1 MDPVDS
7 GQGPDQGCHI
17 SPSSKGRQRKKN
29 PKYLDYET
37 EEVTNVQR
45 SPRKTQ
51 RQSSGRGKGAASEKS
66 PVKNGTN
73 EDTTQQTEDGGQDET
88 DKTLSESDETPKK
101 AVRAKK
107 TPAKKT
113 PAKKTQVK
121 KTPAKKTP
129 AKKTP
134 AKKTPAKKTP
144 AKKTPA
150 KQTPTT
156 DESLPTDEGGI
167 VDAVQ
172 EENGTPKPKRK
183 YVKKQQPVKEVVIE
197 EPPNEAEEETTP
209 SGRRRR
215 GAAKVALKYL
225 HDLAKEELGHPNDDL
240 GSQPENKVPHTE
252 RKGLK
257 ENKGGKGRKRK
268 RADSDSAGDED
279 FVPDAGEEEDAEDME
294 DEDEDEAAE
303 ESGSDSEAFGRTPGT
318 YNVNRGPGGPYV
330 KTPNGL
336 HSGIMKTVWDA
347 TETTKKFREEHY
359 SSWEFP
365 KWIPSSSD
373 WHLVPQSDVEK
384 YLPQELQSAAFR
396 VSRDG
401 LSEEGETPL
410 QRLSRFSAMPAH
422 SERWDM
428 FLFAGGP
435 VWAMEWCPTPDGA
448 PASQYLAVSC
458 HRGMDDQHVFNKTY
472 GGPALL
478 QLWDLGLLKYNCRP
492 ESPPALSYG
501 LAQDKGFIWQ
511 LSWCPAGGWE
521 PPLCGRKAPLLPRLG
536 LLAVATSTGVVTI
549 YSLPHPEALLSNNQ
563 QEDSGKDGEQLPV
576 YKAEGVLT
584 LKLGSFKAP
593 RHERSGQ
600 VLCMDWLPEKPHNI
614 IAIGFYDGTVG
625 LWDLNTKSALLRV
638 RQPDKSLSLLP
649 YRCFLAHDHAVRALA
664 FCPASRHLL
673 VSAGEDRY
681 LKTWDLRRLYNPI
694 TVQKRHLTTEVC
706 WPLNAPGLLLSQ
718 ENAYAGYFS
727 QGVHF
732 FDHQMRSVF
741 AIPRT
746 GTLWSLSYTEWMN
759 IVMTADSVGEVILFL
774 LPQLSVTT
782 TYVKRTLE
790 RRFPLYI
797 TSLEP
802 HDSTTEEN
810 PQLEEVEEDGD
821 AVEASEGGNEN
832 NNVNGGSVENDKS
845 LSPRVQTYK
854 DAEKRFSL
862 HLKDV
867 NTETFAGSDKGDLW
881 KHMKN
886 TELKMKL
893 TLDEMPL
900 ASVHK
905 VRFNPNLCC
914 HTWLV
919 SGGQA
924 GLVRIICLRS
934 MICSQSKK
942 IISEK
947 QTQFNKQ
954 NATKQTEADVHSE
967 KEDL

>member
-113 PAKKTQVK
+113 PAKKTPVKKTPAK

-294 DEDEDEAAE
+294 DEDDDEAAE

-318 YNVNRGPGGPYV
+318 YNVNRGP
-330 KTPNGL
+330 
-336 HSGIMKTVWDA
+336 
-347 TETTKKFREEHY
+347 EHY

-401 LSEEGETPL
+401 LSDEGETPL

-478 QLWDLGLLKYNCRP
+478 QLWDLGLLKYNCR
-492 ESPPALSYG
+492 LH
-501 LAQDKGFIWQ
+501 LAAELVSCRRLG
-511 LSWCPAGGWE
+511 A
-521 PPLCGRKAPLLPRLG
+521 PPLRQEGSSPAQTGSPGCCYLHRCGHHLQPAP
-536 LLAVATSTGVVTI
+536 
-549 YSLPHPEALLSNNQ
+549 PEALLSNNK

-576 YKAEGVLT
+576 Y
-584 LKLGSFKAP
+584 KLGSFKAP

-664 FCPASRHLL
+664 FCPASR
-673 VSAGEDRY
+673 
-681 LKTWDLRRLYNPI
+681 RLYNPI
-694 TVQKRHLTTEVC
+694 TVQKRHLTTE
-706 WPLNAPGLLLSQ
+706 
-718 ENAYAGYFS
+718 
-727 QGVHF
+727 
-732 FDHQMRSVF
+732 
-741 AIPRT
+741 
-746 GTLWSLSYTEWMN
+746 
-759 IVMTADSVGEVILFL
+759 
-774 LPQLSVTT
+774 LSVTT

-821 AVEASEGGNEN
+821 AVETSEGGNEN

-954 NATKQTEADVHSE
+954 NTTQREGGGRPLRERGSIAGSE
-967 KEDL
+967 

>member
-1 MDPVDS
+1 
-7 GQGPDQGCHI
+7 
-17 SPSSKGRQRKKN
+17 
-29 PKYLDYET
+29 
-37 EEVTNVQR
+37 
-45 SPRKTQ
+45 
-51 RQSSGRGKGAASEKS
+51 
-66 PVKNGTN
+66 
-73 EDTTQQTEDGGQDET
+73 
-88 DKTLSESDETPKK
+88 
-101 AVRAKK
+101 
-107 TPAKKT
+107 
-113 PAKKTQVK
+113 
-121 KTPAKKTP
+121 
-129 AKKTP
+129 
-134 AKKTPAKKTP
+134 
-144 AKKTPA
+144 
-150 KQTPTT
+150 
-156 DESLPTDEGGI
+156 
-167 VDAVQ
+167 
-172 EENGTPKPKRK
+172 
-183 YVKKQQPVKEVVIE
+183 
-197 EPPNEAEEETTP
+197 
-209 SGRRRR
+209 
-215 GAAKVALKYL
+215 
-225 HDLAKEELGHPNDDL
+225 
-240 GSQPENKVPHTE
+240 
-252 RKGLK
+252 
-257 ENKGGKGRKRK
+257 
-268 RADSDSAGDED
+268 
-279 FVPDAGEEEDAEDME
+279 
-294 DEDEDEAAE
+294 
-303 ESGSDSEAFGRTPGT
+303 
-318 YNVNRGPGGPYV
+318 
-330 KTPNGL
+330 
-336 HSGIMKTVWDA
+336 
-347 TETTKKFREEHY
+347 
-359 SSWEFP
+359 
-365 KWIPSSSD
+365 
-373 WHLVPQSDVEK
+373 
-384 YLPQELQSAAFR
+384 
-396 VSRDG
+396 
-401 LSEEGETPL
+401 
-410 QRLSRFSAMPAH
+410 
-422 SERWDM
+422 
-428 FLFAGGP
+428 
-435 VWAMEWCPTPDGA
+435 
-448 PASQYLAVSC
+448 
-458 HRGMDDQHVFNKTY
+458 MDDQHVFNKTY

-549 YSLPHPEALLSNNQ
+549 YSLPHPEALLSSNKQ
-563 QEDSGKDGEQLPV
+563 DSSAMGHWLPLHQPPGRDGEQLPV
-576 YKAEGVLT
+576 YTAEGVLT

-600 VLCMDWLPEKPHNI
+600 VLCLDWLPEKPHNI

-802 HDSTTEEN
+802 RDTTTEEIHSWKN
-810 PQLEEVEEDGD
+810 
-821 AVEASEGGNEN
+821 
-832 NNVNGGSVENDKS
+832 

-862 HLKDV
+862 HLKDI

-954 NATKQTEADVHSE
+954 NATNQEADVPSE

>member
-144 AKKTPA
+144 AK
-150 KQTPTT
+150 QTPTLMRV
-156 DESLPTDEGGI
+156 SQLMR
-167 VDAVQ
+167 

-279 FVPDAGEEEDAEDME
+279 FVPDA
-294 DEDEDEAAE
+294 
-303 ESGSDSEAFGRTPGT
+303 EAFGRTPGT

-521 PPLCGRKAPLLPRLG
+521 PPLCGRKTGSPGCCYL
-536 LLAVATSTGVVTI
+536 TGVVTI
-549 YSLPHPEALLSNNQ
+549 YSLPHPEALLSNN
-563 QEDSGKDGEQLPV
+563 SRKTLGKT
-576 YKAEGVLT
+576 AEGVLT

>member
-7 GQGPDQGCHI
+7 GKGPESCHL
-17 SPSSKGRQRKKN
+17 SPSSRKRKKN
-29 PKYLDYET
+29 SKYLDYET
-37 EEVTNVQR
+37 EEVNDVQR
-45 SPRKTQ
+45 SPRNTRRK
-51 RQSSGRGKGAASEKS
+51 SSRGKGRGAASEKS
-66 PVKNGTN
+66 PVKNGSN
-73 EDTTQQTEDGGQDET
+73 EDTTQQTEDGEEEET
-88 DKTLSESDETPKK
+88 LPESDETPKK
-101 AVRAKK
+101 AVRA
-107 TPAKKT
+107 
-113 PAKKTQVK
+113 K

-144 AKKTPA
+144 AKKTLAKKTPA

-156 DESLPTDEGGI
+156 AESLPTGEGGI
-167 VDAVQ
+167 EAAVEQ
-172 EENGTPKPKRK
+172 ENGTPKPKRK
-183 YVKKQQPVKEVVIE
+183 YVKKQQPVKEVAPE
-197 EPPNEAEEETTP
+197 EPSNEAEEEMTP

-215 GAAKVALKYL
+215 GAAKVALQYL
-225 HDLAKEELGHPNDDL
+225 QNFAKEQLCHPNDES
-240 GSQPENKVPHTE
+240 GSQPRNKSATE
-252 RKGLK
+252 RKSLK
-257 ENKGGKGRKRK
+257 GNKGRKGKKRK
-268 RADSDSAGDED
+268 CADSDSGEDED
-279 FVPDAGEEEDAEDME
+279 FVPDAADEEEEAEEETDN
-294 DEDEDEAAE
+294 EDEAASA
-303 ESGSDSEAFGRTPGT
+303 ESASDSEAFGRTPGSC
-318 YNVNRGPGGPYV
+318 NVNRGSAGPYFR
-330 KTPNGL
+330 TPNGL
-336 HSGIMKTVWDA
+336 HSGIMKTVWEA
-347 TETTKKFREEHY
+347 TETTKNFREEHY

-365 KWIPSSSD
+365 EWIPSSSD
-373 WHLVPQSDVEK
+373 WNLVPQSDVEK

-401 LSEEGETPL
+401 LSKEETPL
-410 QRLSRFSAMPAH
+410 QRLSRFSALPAH
-422 SERWDM
+422 QERWDM
-428 FLFAGGP
+428 LLYAGGP

-458 HRGMDDQHVFNKTY
+458 HRGMDDQHCFNKMY
-472 GGPALL
+472 GGPALV
-478 QLWDLGLLKYNCRP
+478 QLWDLGPLKYNCRP
-492 ESPPALSYG
+492 NSPPALAYG

-511 LSWCPAGGWE
+511 LSWCSAGGWE
-521 PPLCGRKAPLLPRLG
+521 PPTCGRKAPFLPRLG
-536 LLAVATSTGVVTI
+536 LLAVATSNGVVTI
-549 YSLPHPEALLSNNQ
+549 YSLPHPDALHTNKKQ
-563 QEDSGKDGEQLPV
+563 AGKDGEQLAI

-600 VLCMDWLPEKPHNI
+600 VLCMDWLPEKPHDI
-614 IAIGFYDGTVG
+614 IAIGFYDGMVG

-638 RQPDKSLSLLP
+638 REPDNSLSLLP
-649 YRCFLAHDHAVRALA
+649 YRCFLAHDHAVRALD

-673 VSAGEDRY
+673 VTAGEDRY

-727 QGVHF
+727 QGVHY

-774 LPQLSVTT
+774 LPQISIAAS
-782 TYVKRTLE
+782 YVKRTLE

-802 HDSTTEEN
+802 HDAPTEEN
-810 PQLEEVEEDGD
+810 QQLEGVEEGD
-821 AVEASEGGNEN
+821 DVQASEGGNEN
-832 NNVNGGSVENDKS
+832 NNVNGGSVGNDNGLS
-845 LSPRVQTYK
+845 LRIQTYK
-854 DAEKRFSL
+854 DAEKRFYL
-862 HLKDV
+862 HHKDI
-867 NTETFAGSDKGDLW
+867 NTVSFAGSDKGALW

-886 TELKMKL
+886 TELKRKL
-893 TLDEMPL
+893 TLDEMPM
-900 ASVHK
+900 AAVHK

-934 MICSQSKK
+934 MISAQAKK

-947 QTQFNKQ
+947 QTQFNQKY
-954 NATKQTEADVHSE
+954 ATKQKEADVDAG